1 MLQAKIKSS
10 IKTKVELSPS
20 GKTYDV
26 WYSVDG
32 GQSFELHKRGF
43 KSIDDALKE
52 TTSINGHY
60 RLLRDLQ
67 K

>member
-1 MLQAKIKSS
+1 MLRTKIKTE
-10 IKTKVELSPS
+10 IRLSPN

-43 KSIDDALKE
+43 TSQRDALKE
-52 TTSINGHY
+52 TTSINGHF